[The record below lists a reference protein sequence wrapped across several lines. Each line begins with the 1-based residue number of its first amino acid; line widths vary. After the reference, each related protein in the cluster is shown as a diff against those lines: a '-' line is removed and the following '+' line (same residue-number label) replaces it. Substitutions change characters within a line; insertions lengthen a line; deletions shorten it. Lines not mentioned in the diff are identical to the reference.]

1 MALLR
6 TNLDR
11 RSSQRCSPLKAPTS
25 RATAAEAAAALTA
38 AAAAGVSAVLRGSIL
53 PSAPLRQ
60 PIVCF
65 RRKRIAWD
73 AAPPPPPSHGPRRCH
88 GVPRQ
93 GSGPDD
99 WQRRPPKGRRSG
111 TVGRATAAAV
121 PGPVALESSTGKCEL
136 LTSPDPGAA
145 RPDEPSF
152 SDAAE
157 LEPYS
162 GPACCLARVQIMI
175 VAVGV

>member
-1 MALLR
+1 MSL
-6 TNLDR
+6 
-11 RSSQRCSPLKAPTS
+11 
-25 RATAAEAAAALTA
+25 
-38 AAAAGVSAVLRGSIL
+38 
-53 PSAPLRQ
+53 
-60 PIVCF
+60 
-65 RRKRIAWD
+65 
-73 AAPPPPPSHGPRRCH
+73 
-88 GVPRQ
+88 Q